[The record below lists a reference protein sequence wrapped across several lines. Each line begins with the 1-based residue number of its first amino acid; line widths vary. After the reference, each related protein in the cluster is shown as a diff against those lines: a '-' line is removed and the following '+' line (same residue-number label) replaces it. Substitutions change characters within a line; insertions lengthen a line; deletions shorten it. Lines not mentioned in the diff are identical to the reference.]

1 MFRLLHS
8 VLILFS
14 ILGTGILFAQE
25 TEAQLK
31 SKADQFFQ
39 KQDFVSATPAY
50 LQLLALQPRSPEYNY
65 KYGTCL
71 LYNSRK
77 KQDAIK
83 YLEFA
88 TANPSIESEAFYFM
102 GKAYHLTYQFDEAIR
117 FYNLYKTSV
126 NGKTRAELEV
136 DLQIAMCGNG
146 KRLLKNITDII
157 VLEKKEYASSTFYK
171 LYDLTGFGGDILV
184 SYGEQ
189 SKIDKKK
196 NHVPIIHFLPNAQA
210 VFFSSY
216 GDNES
221 NGKQIYVKRR
231 LKEGGWSTP
240 ELVRGNVNTKFDED
254 FPYMH
259 PNGEYLYFSSKG
271 HNSMGGYDVFKAK
284 YNAATNVFETPE
296 NVDFAISSADDDLF
310 YMVDSLEQNAWFASA
325 RQSVDGKIHV
335 YKVKVERVPSAV
347 AAIKGTFNS
356 TISPENKKFNIEV
369 KDLIS
374 GRSMGTFYSDK
385 QGGYLIALPKGGKY
399 EYAIHVTGTSETFKA
414 IVNVPETN
422 QMKVFKQFM
431 SHEMLAGKET
441 VKVIDMFDQ
450 TVENAD
456 AIVAEIIKSRS
467 ELNPNVSQF
476 DLAILDAKAGSTE
489 VFANLGM
496 RNLSPLQ
503 AKDQVLSLVESQQRQ
518 ADILKDNQ
526 VKALAKVA
534 ANAAEIKQLQVAF
547 KNKVAETNKAET
559 DPEKLKIYKEA
570 QVIGQQV
577 EALQAESKL
586 YLLVADSLNGPIALE
601 EKQASSAKLI
611 SDFVQEAS
619 KSGEAALVQSIVS
632 KETEIKQM
640 QALNRETPAESLAKS
655 VSKLTLEMD
664 KLVSTRKNYVQSTE
678 KLTAEIKDLEDKLAT
693 AKAKE
698 QPNIQS
704 QIDAKKGELDLTQQ
718 EVNRLDKQIAKLV
731 EEKSKEEAKLN
742 TFQAIQQLKKPT
754 ENISLAEAK
763 KRMQGAEDQNYNTL
777 KAYVVQQQ
785 ALLEKGNELAHENS
799 SSNPKNNMT
808 PTLNTSANASSNAST
823 NTNAN
828 PNSSKEVTFEVKNSE
843 NTNTVSEE
851 VTTKQLQEVMQ
862 PALNQ
867 RLDEI
872 ANNSELDPLD
882 QLKMAQ
888 IEELEFEKLVN
899 QHVASLKAQLK
910 SKPNDAQLK
919 SELKSAQAI
928 QAQIAENIDNRSLAI
943 ASLDPTFETENEIET
958 SAENGKETEIWVEN
972 PPKTVEEP
980 EVKTSENTSNSNIES
995 TQNLSAENVVNENI
1009 DPESEVEPL
1018 PEQLAYTSKIKA
1030 IEDNDLLSPI
1040 EKEKKRIQE
1049 EVKLQ
1054 NSLTTALE
1062 KNQKELV
1069 KSPNDPVLKTK
1080 SERLNFEIEQSQNR
1094 VAESKQVLVSEE
1106 KASIK
1111 PAEIRAS
1118 IDKSYLLDIQK
1129 IENSDAPDETAQLI
1143 AREQKSQAL
1152 LTAQLEKNKQQL
1164 AKKENTQL
1172 LAENQVL
1179 NELIDAS
1186 QSRIDVLS
1194 QVDNSF
1200 SETAFSLENFRKEHW
1215 GATSNLLTVESKTIA
1230 ENQQQES
1237 ALEAYQQ
1244 QIRLQIQ
1251 STQNLLQQNPS
1262 NTQLSG
1268 KLQALKKEDETVSA
1282 KRADL
1287 QAQQKM
1293 WTNQPV
1299 NSTSNTASNEVKE
1312 LAVTENSSNEN
1323 VSNPSIE
1330 QLDPTREVPF
1340 EDDPTLQALRS
1351 QSRAL
1356 EAKKAEPNL
1365 PAKEVQKLEKELE
1378 RIQQKEQKVV
1388 NQLLTNEVREA
1399 VQRTN
1404 SEVASKRSE
1413 TSDPLV
1419 QVALS
1424 EIAQTNSWI
1433 EIQQKS
1439 IQKDKN
1445 EANRG
1450 EALKQISMQQAEQQQ
1465 ELRAIEQKIQVE
1477 KTLRS
1482 IPAGVN
1488 LTPLEVASSS
1498 DLVQRRRSAMI
1509 EIGELTSELERIT
1522 EEISVASKSELQPL
1536 LALEEAKTKKRS
1548 LLETEVREI
1557 ESILEQ
1563 RKKELV
1569 PTYNPLALQEPISY
1583 DEELRLASS
1592 PEYKG
1597 YYEAVTQNQA
1607 LKSSIS
1613 QKKAKLENLQRIH
1626 SEKLAVQS
1634 DVFDPKSE
1642 EAFVSN
1648 LTEIANL
1655 IAEIE
1660 TNQRAYEFQKDAVS
1674 KQFPNLSND
1683 MKIQNLVAREIAP
1696 IVKVSVLSSLIAV
1709 PASGFEIAENP
1720 MTAPVKKMIPVD
1732 VESPAGLVYRVQVG
1746 AFAKPL
1752 KEQLF
1757 KEFNP
1762 VSGEKMESGITR
1774 YMAGYFNNRNAVLDA
1789 RKQIIELGYSDAFPV
1804 AYCDGKRIS
1813 MLEARRLEESGLCV
1827 AKGVDS
1833 LMIAVIENMAEVL
1846 PEAIISEMEPGDTT
1860 KNFKTPPSVSAY
1872 NKAPGAV
1879 KATAVETKKGLFFTV
1894 QIGVFNKPVSK
1905 DQIKEIEPLLTKRLE
1920 NGQIRYSAG
1929 VFHSIEE
1936 SFPKKQEAIAKGIK
1950 DAFITAYYQGERIS
1964 LDEARKLLAEKG
1976 KSILE
1981 PVNAAE
1987 NNLVSPQKLVEIET
2001 ANAQLNQQKTDLT
2014 ELETGFIERQM
2025 QFVSKKSYAT
2035 YPYDLIRRF
2044 NENGLFYFDES
2055 DQRVKSIVYKN
2066 EDYVPQIYSFR
2077 EALDT
2082 VFIAKSDSIH
2092 REGTF
2097 QVVAKFPATVLSG
2110 EVGNWLV
2117 KTGYLFE
2124 LKHAEDK
2131 IQLRFFRIPTQDK
2144 SEALIEQL
2152 KSFGFAILMHGD

>member
-14 ILGTGILFAQE
+14 ILGTGVLFAQE

-88 TANPSIESEAFYFM
+88 TANPSIEPEAFYFM

-117 FYNLYKTSV
+117 FYNLYKTTV
-126 NGKTRAELEV
+126 NGKTRADLEV

-157 VLEKKEYASSTFYK
+157 VMEKKEYASSTFYK
-171 LYDLTGFGGDILV
+171 LYDLTDFGGDILV

-196 NHVPIIHFLPNAQA
+196 NHVPIIHFPPNAQA

-221 NGKQIYVKRR
+221 NGKQIYVKTR

-284 YNAATNVFETPE
+284 YNAATNTFETPE

-347 AAIKGTFNS
+347 AAIIGTFNS

-369 KDLIS
+369 KDVIS
-374 GRSMGTFYSDK
+374 GRTIGTFYSDK
-385 QGGYLIALPKGGKY
+385 QGGYLIALPKGGTY
-399 EYAIHVTGTSETFKA
+399 EYAIHVTGTPETFRA
-414 IVNVPETN
+414 IVKVPETN

-431 SHEMLAGKET
+431 SHEMLAGKEA
-441 VKVIDMFDQ
+441 VKVVDLFDQ

-456 AIVAEIIKSRS
+456 AIIAEIIKSRS

-476 DLAILDAKAGSTE
+476 DLATLDAKVGSTE

-496 RNLSPLQ
+496 RDLTPLQ
-503 AKDQVLSLVESQQRQ
+503 VKDQVLSLVESQQRQ
-518 ADILKDNQ
+518 ATILKENQ
-526 VKALAKVA
+526 AKALGKVA
-534 ANAAEIKQLQVAF
+534 ANTAEIKQLQVAF

-559 DPEKLKIYKEA
+559 DPEKLKIYREA
-570 QVIGQQV
+570 QEIGQQIA
-577 EALQAESKL
+577 ALQAESKI
-586 YLLVADSLNGPIALE
+586 YLVVADSLNGPISLE

-611 SDFVQEAS
+611 ADFVQEAS
-619 KSGEAALVQSIVS
+619 KSGDAALLQAIVS
-632 KETEIKQM
+632 KETEIKQL
-640 QALNRETPAESLAKS
+640 QALNGETPAESLAKS
-655 VSKLTLEMD
+655 VSKLTSEMD
-664 KLVSTRKNYVQSTE
+664 KLVSTRKNYVLATE
-678 KLTAEIKDLEDKLAT
+678 KLTVEIKELEGKLLT
-693 AKAKE
+693 VKTKE
-698 QPNIQS
+698 QPSIRS
-704 QIDAKKGELDLTQQ
+704 HIDAKKGELDLTQQ
-718 EVNRLDKQIAKLV
+718 EVNRLDKQIAKLT

-742 TFQAIQQLKKPT
+742 TFQAIQQLKNPT
-754 ENISLAEAK
+754 ENISLADAK
-763 KRMQGAEDQNYNTL
+763 KSIQGTEDQNFNTL

-785 ALLEKGNELAHENS
+785 ILLEKGNELATENS
-799 SSNPKNNMT
+799 SANMKDNSNP
-808 PTLNTSANASSNAST
+808 TLNASSNA
-823 NTNAN
+823 NAN
-828 PNSSKEVTFEVKNSE
+828 SNSSNEVTSEVKNLE
-843 NTNTVSEE
+843 NLDAISEE
-851 VTTKQLQEVMQ
+851 VTTKQIQEVMQ
-862 PALNQ
+862 PALIQ

-872 ANNSELDPLD
+872 ANNPDLDPLD

-888 IEELEFEKLVN
+888 IEELEFEKVVN
-899 QHVASLKAQLK
+899 QHIASLKTQLK
-910 SKPNDAQLK
+910 EKPNDAQLK

-928 QAQIAENIDNRSLAI
+928 HAQIAENIDNRSLAI
-943 ASLDPTFETENEIET
+943 ASLDPKFETENEIE
-958 SAENGKETEIWVEN
+958 SSFENGKETEILVEN
-972 PPKTVEEP
+972 TPKPVEESQ
-980 EVKTSENTSNSNIES
+980 VKTSENTSNLNEES
-995 TQNLSAENVVNENI
+995 TQNQSVELVENLENKNVE
-1009 DPESEVEPL
+1009 PEVEIQPL
-1018 PEQLAYTSKIKA
+1018 PEQLAYSSKIKA
-1030 IEDNDLLSPI
+1030 IEENDLLSPI

-1049 EVKLQ
+1049 EEKLQ
-1054 NSLTTALE
+1054 NSLTAALE
-1062 KNQKELV
+1062 KNQKEFL
-1069 KSPNDPVLKTK
+1069 KSPNDSFLKTK

-1094 VAESKQVLVSEE
+1094 VAESKQVLISEE

-1118 IDKSYLLDIQK
+1118 IDKSYLLDVQK

-1152 LTAQLEKNKQQL
+1152 LTAQVEKNKQQL
-1164 AKKENTQL
+1164 AKKENTHL

-1194 QVDNSF
+1194 QVENTPA
-1200 SETAFSLENFRKEHW
+1200 ETAFSLENFRKEQL
-1215 GATSNLLTVESKTIA
+1215 GASSNLLIVEPKTVA

-1237 ALEAYQQ
+1237 ALEVYQQ
-1244 QIRLQIQ
+1244 KVRSQIQ
-1251 STQNLLQQNPS
+1251 TTQTQLQQNPT
-1262 NTQLSG
+1262 NTKLSEQ
-1268 KLQALKKEDETVSA
+1268 LQALKKEDETVST
-1282 KRADL
+1282 KRSAL
-1287 QAQQKM
+1287 QARQKP
-1293 WTNQPV
+1293 WENQSV
-1299 NSTSNTASNEVKE
+1299 NPAVNTASNVAKE
-1312 LAVTENSSNEN
+1312 SVVAENSSNEIG
-1323 VSNPSIE
+1323 SNPEIE
-1330 QLDPTREVPF
+1330 RIDPTREIQF
-1340 EDDPTLQALRS
+1340 ENDPTLQALRS

-1356 EAKKAEPNL
+1356 EAKKSEPNL
-1365 PAKEVQKLEKELE
+1365 PDKEVQKLEKELE
-1378 RIQQKEQKVV
+1378 RVQQKERKVV
-1388 NQLLTNEVREA
+1388 NQMLENEVREE

-1419 QVALS
+1419 QVVLN
-1424 EIAQTNSWI
+1424 EVEQTNSWI
-1433 EIQQKS
+1433 EVQQKS

-1445 EANRG
+1445 EANRA
-1450 EALKQISMQQAEQQQ
+1450 EALKQISMQQVEQQK
-1465 ELRAIEQKIQVE
+1465 ELKEIEQKIHVE

-1482 IPAGVN
+1482 IPEGAN
-1488 LTPLEVASSS
+1488 LTPMEVAASN

-1509 EIGELTSELERIT
+1509 EIGELTSELERIA
-1522 EEISVASKSELQPL
+1522 EEIAVASKSDLQPL
-1536 LALEEAKTKKRS
+1536 RALEETKTKKRS
-1548 LLETEVREI
+1548 LLEAEVRKI
-1557 ESILEQ
+1557 ESVLEQ

-1583 DEELRLASS
+1583 EEELRLASS

-1597 YYEAVTQNQA
+1597 YYEAVTKNQA

-1613 QKKAKLENLQRIH
+1613 KKKATLEKFQRIH
-1626 SEKLAVQS
+1626 SENLSVQS
-1634 DVFDPKSE
+1634 DVLAPKKE
-1642 EAFVSN
+1642 EAFTSN
-1648 LTEIANL
+1648 LKEIANL

-1660 TNQRAYEFQKDAVS
+1660 TDQRTYELQKEAIS

-1696 IVKVSVLSSLIAV
+1696 IVKAAVLSSLVAV

-1720 MTAPVKKMIPVD
+1720 ATAPVKKMIPVG

-1833 LMIAVIENMAEVL
+1833 LMIAVVENLVEVL
-1846 PEAIISEMEPGDTT
+1846 PEAMISEMEPIDTT
-1860 KNFKTPPSVSAY
+1860 KNKKTSPSISAY
-1872 NKAPGAV
+1872 NIAPGAV

-1905 DQIKEIEPLLTKRLE
+1905 EQIKEIEPLITKRLE

-1929 VFHSIEE
+1929 VFHSVEE

-1987 NNLVSPQKLVEIET
+1987 NKVVSPQKLSEIAI
-2001 ANAQLNQQKTDLT
+2001 ANAKLNQQTTDLT
-2014 ELETGFIERQM
+2014 EKETGFIERQM

-2035 YPYDLIRRF
+2035 YPFDMIRRF
-2044 NENGLFYFDES
+2044 NENGLFYFDET

-2066 EDYVPQIYSFR
+2066 EDYVPQIYNFR
-2077 EALDT
+2077 EVLDT
-2082 VFIAKSDSIH
+2082 VFIAKSDSLH
-2092 REGTF
+2092 LDGTF
-2097 QVVAKFPATVLSG
+2097 QIAAKFPATVLPG

-2152 KSFGFAILMHGD
+2152 KSFGFAILMYGD

>member
-1 MFRLLHS
+1 M
-8 VLILFS
+8 
-14 ILGTGILFAQE
+14 LFAQE

-88 TANPSIESEAFYFM
+88 TANPSIEPEAFYFM

-117 FYNLYKTSV
+117 FYNLYKTTV
-126 NGKTRAELEV
+126 NGKTRADLEV

-171 LYDLTGFGGDILV
+171 LYDLTDFGGDILV

-196 NHVPIIHFLPNAQA
+196 NHVPIIHFPPNAQA

-221 NGKQIYVKRR
+221 NGKQIYVKKR

-284 YNAATNVFETPE
+284 YNAATNEFETPE

-347 AAIKGTFNS
+347 AAIKGSFTS

-369 KDLIS
+369 KDVIS

-385 QGGYLIALPKGGKY
+385 QGGYLIALPKGGRY

-441 VKVIDMFDQ
+441 VKVIDLFDQ

-503 AKDQVLSLVESQQRQ
+503 AKDHVLSLVESQQRQ
-518 ADILKDNQ
+518 ADILKENQ
-526 VKALAKVA
+526 AKALGKVA
-534 ANAAEIKQLQVAF
+534 ANAVEIKQLQVAF

-570 QVIGQQV
+570 QEIGQQIA
-577 EALQAESKL
+577 ALQAESKL
-586 YLLVADSLNGPIALE
+586 YLVVADSLNGPIALE

-611 SDFVQEAS
+611 GDFVQEAS
-619 KSGEAALVQSIVS
+619 KSGDVALVQAVVS

-640 QALNRETPAESLAKS
+640 QALNSETPAESLAKS
-655 VSKLTLEMD
+655 VSKLTSEMD
-664 KLVSTRKNYVQSTE
+664 KLVSTRKNYVQATE
-678 KLTAEIKDLEDKLAT
+678 KLTAEIKELEGKLAT

-718 EVNRLDKQIAKLV
+718 EVNRLDKQIAKLA
-731 EEKSKEEAKLN
+731 EEKSKEEAKMN
-742 TFQAIQQLKKPT
+742 TFQAIQQLKNPT
-754 ENISLAEAK
+754 ENVSLAEAK

-785 ALLEKGNELAHENS
+785 ALLEKGNELANENS
-799 SSNPKNNMT
+799 SLNPKKNAN

-823 NTNAN
+823 NTTAN
-828 PNSSKEVTFEVKNSE
+828 PNSSKEVTYEFKNPE
-843 NTNTVSEE
+843 NANAVSEE

-888 IEELEFEKLVN
+888 IEELEFEKVVN

-910 SKPNDAQLK
+910 SNPNDAQLK

-928 QAQIAENIDNRSLAI
+928 QVQIAENIDNRSLAI
-943 ASLDPTFETENEIET
+943 ASLDPTFETENETET
-958 SAENGKETEIWVEN
+958 SAENGKETEIFVEN
-972 PPKTVEEP
+972 TPKSVEEP
-980 EVKTSENTSNSNIES
+980 EVKPSENISNSTTES
-995 TQNLSAENVVNENI
+995 SQNQLVESVENPENKKI
-1009 DPESEVEPL
+1009 DSETEVEPL
-1018 PEQLAYTSKIKA
+1018 PEQLAYNSKIKA

-1054 NSLTTALE
+1054 NNLTTALE

-1080 SERLNFEIEQSQNR
+1080 TERLNFEIEQSQNR
-1094 VAESKQVLVSEE
+1094 VAEAKQVLVSEE

-1186 QSRIDVLS
+1186 QSRIDALS
-1194 QVDNSF
+1194 KVETTF
-1200 SETAFSLENFRKEHW
+1200 SETAFSLENFRKEQL
-1215 GATSNLLTVESKTIA
+1215 GASSNLLTVEPKTVA

-1237 ALEAYQQ
+1237 ALEVYQQ
-1244 QIRLQIQ
+1244 QIRLQLQ
-1251 STQNLLQQNPS
+1251 TTQNQLQQNPT
-1262 NTQLSG
+1262 NTQMSEQ
-1268 KLQALKKEDETVSA
+1268 LQALKKEDETVSA
-1282 KRADL
+1282 KRAAL

-1293 WTNQPV
+1293 WANQPLNPTA
-1299 NSTSNTASNEVKE
+1299 NSASNGAKE

-1323 VSNPSIE
+1323 VSNPAIE
-1330 QLDPTREVPF
+1330 RVDPTREMPF
-1340 EDDPTLQALRS
+1340 ENDPTLQALRS

-1378 RIQQKEQKVV
+1378 RVQQKEQKVV
-1388 NQLLTNEVREA
+1388 NQLLTNEVKES

-1404 SEVASKRSE
+1404 SEVASKRLE

-1419 QVALS
+1419 QVALN
-1424 EIAQTNSWI
+1424 EIAQTNSRI

-1465 ELRAIEQKIQVE
+1465 ELKAIEQKIQVE

-1482 IPAGVN
+1482 IPAGAN
-1488 LTPLEVASSS
+1488 LTPLEIASSN
-1498 DLVQRRRSAMI
+1498 DLAQRRRNAMI
-1509 EIGELTSELERIT
+1509 EIGELTSELERIA
-1522 EEISVASKSELQPL
+1522 EEIAVASKSDLQPL
-1536 LALEEAKTKKRS
+1536 RAFEEAKTKKRS
-1548 LLETEVREI
+1548 LLEAEIREI
-1557 ESILEQ
+1557 ESVLEQ

-1569 PTYNPLALQEPISY
+1569 PTYHPLALQEPISY
-1583 DEELRLASS
+1583 DEELRLASL
-1592 PEYKG
+1592 PEYKA
-1597 YYEAVTQNQA
+1597 YFEAVTTNQA

-1634 DVFDPKSE
+1634 EVFDPKSE
-1642 EAFVSN
+1642 EAFASN

-1660 TNQRAYEFQKDAVS
+1660 TNQRAYELQKEAIS

-1696 IVKVSVLSSLIAV
+1696 IAKAAVLASLVAV

-1720 MTAPVKKMIPVD
+1720 ATAPVKKMIPVG

-1762 VSGEKMESGITR
+1762 VSGEKIESGITR

-1833 LMIAVIENMAEVL
+1833 LMIAVAENMAEVL
-1846 PEAIISEMEPGDTT
+1846 PEAMISEIAPGDTI
-1860 KNFKTPPSVSAY
+1860 KNKKTSLSVSAY

-1894 QIGVFNKPVSK
+1894 QIGVFNKPVPK
-1905 DQIKEIEPLLTKRLE
+1905 EQIKEMEPLITKRLE

-1929 VFHSIEE
+1929 VFHSVEE
-1936 SFPKKQEAIAKGIK
+1936 SFLKKQEAVAKGIK

-1964 LDEARKLLAEKG
+1964 LDEARKLLVEKG

-1987 NNLVSPQKLVEIET
+1987 NKVVSPQKLVEIET

-2044 NENGLFYFDES
+2044 NENGLFYFDET

-2066 EDYVPQIYSFR
+2066 EDYVPQIYNFR
-2077 EALDT
+2077 EVLDT

-2097 QVVAKFPATVLSG
+2097 QVAAKFPATVLPG

-2124 LKHAEDK
+2124 LKQAEDK

>member
-88 TANPSIESEAFYFM
+88 TANPSIEPEAFYYM
-102 GKAYHLTYQFDEAIR
+102 GKAYHLTYQFDEAIL
-117 FYNLYKTSV
+117 FYNLYKTTVS
-126 NGKTRAELEV
+126 GKTRADLEV

-171 LYDLTGFGGDILV
+171 LYDLTDFGGDILV

-196 NHVPIIHFLPNAQA
+196 NHVPIIHFPPNAQA

-221 NGKQIYVKRR
+221 NGKQIYVKKR

-284 YNAATNVFETPE
+284 YNAATNSFETPE

-369 KDLIS
+369 KDVIS
-374 GRSMGTFYSDK
+374 GRTIGTFYSDK
-385 QGGYLIALPKGGKY
+385 QGGYLIALPKGGTY
-399 EYAIHVTGTSETFKA
+399 EYAIHVMGTPETFKA
-414 IVNVPETN
+414 TVKVPETN
-422 QMKVFKQFM
+422 QMKVFKQFI
-431 SHEMLAGKET
+431 SHEMLAGKEA
-441 VKVIDMFDQ
+441 VKVVDLFDQ

-496 RNLSPLQ
+496 RDLSPLL
-503 AKDQVLSLVESQQRQ
+503 AKDHVLSLVENQQRQ
-518 ADILKDNQ
+518 ATILKENQ
-526 VKALAKVA
+526 AKALGKVA

-547 KNKVAETNKAET
+547 KNKVVETNKAET
-559 DPEKLKIYKEA
+559 DPEKLKIYREA
-570 QVIGQQV
+570 QEIGQQIAV
-577 EALQAESKL
+577 LQAESKI
-586 YLLVADSLNGPIALE
+586 YLVVADSLNGPISLE

-611 SDFVQEAS
+611 ADFVQEAS
-619 KSGEAALVQSIVS
+619 KSGDASLVQAIVS
-632 KETEIKQM
+632 KETEIKQL
-640 QALNRETPAESLAKS
+640 QALNGETPAESLAKS
-655 VSKLTLEMD
+655 VSKLTSEMD
-664 KLVSTRKNYVQSTE
+664 KLVSTRKNYVQATE
-678 KLTAEIKDLEDKLAT
+678 KLTAEIKELEGKLST
-693 AKAKE
+693 SKTKE
-698 QPNIQS
+698 QPSIQS

-718 EVNRLDKQIAKLV
+718 EVNRLDKQIAKLA

-742 TFQAIQQLKKPT
+742 TFQVIQQLKNPT
-754 ENISLAEAK
+754 ENVSYVEAQ
-763 KRMQGAEDQNYNTL
+763 KRLQGTEDQNFNTL
-777 KAYVVQQQ
+777 KAYVAQQQ
-785 ALLEKGNELAHENS
+785 ELLEKGNELATENPKDN
-799 SSNPKNNMT
+799 SNP
-808 PTLNTSANASSNAST
+808 TLNASSNA
-823 NTNAN
+823 NAN
-828 PNSSKEVTFEVKNSE
+828 SNFSNEVTSEVKNPE
-843 NTNTVSEE
+843 NSDAISEE
-851 VTTKQLQEVMQ
+851 VTTKLLQEVMQ
-862 PALNQ
+862 PALYQ

-872 ANNSELDPLD
+872 ANNPDLDPLD

-888 IEELEFEKLVN
+888 IEELEFEKVVN
-899 QHVASLKAQLK
+899 QHIASLKTQLK
-910 SKPNDAQLK
+910 AKPNDAQLK

-928 QAQIAENIDNRSLAI
+928 EAQIAENIDNRSLAI
-943 ASLDPTFETENEIET
+943 ASLDPTLETENEIET
-958 SAENGKETEIWVEN
+958 SSGNGKETEVLVEN
-972 PPKTVEEP
+972 TPKSVEEP
-980 EVKTSENTSNSNIES
+980 EVKISENTSNSNVES
-995 TQNLSAENVVNENI
+995 TQNLSVESVENLENKNI
-1009 DPESEVEPL
+1009 QPEVEIQPL

-1049 EVKLQ
+1049 EEKLQ

-1069 KSPNDPVLKTK
+1069 KSPNDLVLKTK

-1094 VAESKQVLVSEE
+1094 VAESKQVLISEE

-1118 IDKSYLLDIQK
+1118 IDKSYLLDVQK

-1164 AKKENTQL
+1164 AKKENTKL
-1172 LAENQVL
+1172 LAKIQVL

-1186 QSRIDVLS
+1186 QSRIDALS
-1194 QVDNSF
+1194 QVENTSP
-1200 SETAFSLENFRKEHW
+1200 ETVFSLENFRKEQL
-1215 GATSNLLTVESKTIA
+1215 GASYNLLTVEPKTVA
-1230 ENQQQES
+1230 ENQQQVS
-1237 ALEAYQQ
+1237 ALEVYQQ
-1244 QIRLQIQ
+1244 QVRSQIQ
-1251 STQNLLQQNPS
+1251 TTQNQLQQNPT

-1268 KLQALKKEDETVSA
+1268 QLQALKKEDESVSA
-1282 KRADL
+1282 KRSAL
-1287 QAQQKM
+1287 QAQQK
-1293 WTNQPV
+1293 TLANQPV
-1299 NSTSNTASNEVKE
+1299 NPTVNTASNAANESV
-1312 LAVTENSSNEN
+1312 VTEKSSNEIG
-1323 VSNPSIE
+1323 SNPVIE
-1330 QLDPTREVPF
+1330 RVDPTREIQF
-1340 EDDPTLQALRS
+1340 ENDPTLQALRS

-1365 PAKEVQKLEKELE
+1365 PAKEAQKLEKELE
-1378 RIQQKEQKVV
+1378 RVQQKEQKVV
-1388 NQLLTNEVREA
+1388 NQLLENEVREE

-1419 QVALS
+1419 QVALN

-1433 EIQQKS
+1433 EVQQKS

-1445 EANRG
+1445 EANRA

-1465 ELRAIEQKIQVE
+1465 ELKAIEQKIQVV

-1482 IPAGVN
+1482 IPAGAN
-1488 LTPLEVASSS
+1488 LTPLEVAASN
-1498 DLVQRRRSAMI
+1498 DLVQRRRRAMI
-1509 EIGELTSELERIT
+1509 EIGELTSELERIA
-1522 EEISVASKSELQPL
+1522 EEIAVSPKSELQPL
-1536 LALEEAKTKKRS
+1536 RSLEEAKTKKRS
-1548 LLETEVREI
+1548 LLEAEVREI
-1557 ESILEQ
+1557 ESVLEM
-1563 RKKELV
+1563 RNKELA
-1569 PTYNPLALQEPISY
+1569 PTYNPLALQESISY
-1583 DEELRLASS
+1583 EEELRLASS

-1597 YYEAVTQNQA
+1597 YYEAVTKNQA

-1613 QKKAKLENLQRIH
+1613 KKKARLENLQRIH
-1626 SEKLAVQS
+1626 SENLAVQS
-1634 DVFDPKSE
+1634 DVLDPKRE
-1642 EAFVSN
+1642 EAFTSN
-1648 LTEIANL
+1648 LKEIANL

-1660 TNQRAYEFQKDAVS
+1660 TDQRTYELQKEAIS
-1674 KQFPNLSND
+1674 KQFPNLSNV

-1696 IVKVSVLSSLIAV
+1696 IVKAAVLSSLVAV

-1720 MTAPVKKMIPVD
+1720 ATAPVKKMIPVG

-1762 VSGEKMESGITR
+1762 VSGEKMENGITR

-1833 LMIAVIENMAEVL
+1833 LMIAVVENMAEVL
-1846 PEAIISEMEPGDTT
+1846 PEAMISEMEPGDTT
-1860 KNFKTPPSVSAY
+1860 KNIKTSPSVSAY

-1905 DQIKEIEPLLTKRLE
+1905 DQIKEIEPLITKRLE

-1929 VFHSIEE
+1929 VFHSVEE
-1936 SFPKKQEAIAKGIK
+1936 SFPKKQEAIVKGIK

-1987 NNLVSPQKLVEIET
+1987 NKVVSPQKLTEIAT
-2001 ANAQLNQQKTDLT
+2001 ANAKLNQQTTDLT

-2035 YPYDLIRRF
+2035 YPYDMIRRF
-2044 NENGLFYFDES
+2044 NENGLFYFDET

-2066 EDYVPQIYSFR
+2066 EDYVPQIYNFR
-2077 EALDT
+2077 EVLDT
-2082 VFIAKSDSIH
+2082 VFIAKSDSLH
-2092 REGTF
+2092 LEGTF
-2097 QVVAKFPATVLSG
+2097 QVAAKFPATVLPG

-2144 SEALIEQL
+2144 SEALIEHL